1 MPDIADTIPAE
12 SSMSAVLKTGLDV
25 IDLSQT
31 VTFTLY
37 TKVVLPIDGF
47 VFWVKTQL
55 LSESAIVNAS
65 AINSAAVNQGPTVL
79 STAQNLVAQGS
90 LHISSTNTQ
99 GEDESFT
106 VNRCVFTSKVKVN
119 DLNEIAAGTMY
130 LAKYGEFRFAFSQ
143 RSSFYRQADL
153 YHYSGDAMYPIMEA
167 QVIDTPEQL
176 STLQVVSNSL
186 PIFLALNA
194 FVPMYPSVLIA
205 DNLPSPY
212 CAVAIDGTRS
222 LQGAPLVDR
231 TSGLHLL
238 CTERVRL
245 ITYGLRNDR
254 MMDFLQYLITA
265 SRAGKFG
272 FMSSPAI
279 VDHKRTQVELDVI
292 AQKKSLEFQVSY
304 YQSVAHDIARQ
315 LILTAIPSFIVAN

>member
-1 MPDIADTIPAE
+1 MPDVADAIPAE
-12 SSMSAVLKTGLDV
+12 SSMAAVLKTGLDV
-25 IDLSQT
+25 VDLSQS

-37 TKVVLPIDGF
+37 TKVVLPADGF

-55 LSESAIVNAS
+55 LSDSAMVNAS
-65 AINSAAVNQGPTVL
+65 AINQWTPQQAQTVA
-79 STAQNLVAQGS
+79 SMPQEFVAQGS
-90 LHISSTNTQ
+90 LHITNTQ
-99 GEDESFT
+99 SEDESFA
-106 VNRCVFTSKVKVN
+106 VNRMTFTSKVRVN
-119 DLNEIAAGTMY
+119 DLNDIAPGAMY
-130 LAKYGEFRFAFSQ
+130 IARYGEFRFAFSQ
-143 RSSFYRQADL
+143 RSGFYRAADL
-153 YHYSGDAMYPIMEA
+153 YHYSGDGMYPIMEA
-167 QVIDTPEQL
+167 QVIDTPEAL

-194 FVPMYPSVLIA
+194 FVPMYPSFLIA

-212 CAVAIDGTRS
+212 CAVAIDGTRA
-222 LQGAPLVDR
+222 LQSAPLV
-231 TSGLHLL
+231 TGNSSVYLL

-254 MMDFLQYLITA
+254 MVDFMQYLITA
-265 SRAGKFG
+265 SRAGRFG
-272 FMSSPAI
+272 LMSSMAI
-279 VDHKRTQVELDVI
+279 VDHKRAQVELDVI